1 MEILFFF
8 LDSELFTMK
17 SSSFVKYP
25 LKSYCCHMSCEGI
38 PLGENSICRINYP
51 PTQYREAHRARASV
65 VHSFPFLRSLTGYS
79 TSFLFLFRFSF
90 YILRSIRELLWLYQ
104 SGYLVSSAHAQ
115 SISISCMPFQY
126 VIGISYIWCTCL
138 RSYSVVQIF
147 NFFLNFNFCKPE
159 YI

>member
-1 MEILFFF
+1 MR
-8 LDSELFTMK
+8 
-17 SSSFVKYP
+17 SSSFINIHWSLIAVICHVKEFRS
-25 LKSYCCHMSCEGI
+25 K
-38 PLGENSICRINYP
+38 RIAY
-51 PTQYREAHRARASV
+51 V
-65 VHSFPFLRSLTGYS
+65 VLTTHQSSPFCTRRHISQGLVLFTLLYFLRSLAGYS
-79 TSFLFLFRFSF
+79 TSFLFRFRFSF

-138 RSYSVVQIF
+138 RSYSVVQICI
-147 NFFLNFNFCKPE
+147 FFLNFNFCKPE